1 MTDTA
6 KVTDMIVASTRRES
20 KMKPRFRAVSV
31 GVIGGNEERERLV
44 GDFRYL
50 LRKTRA

>member
-20 KMKPRFRAVSV
+20 KMKPRLRAVSV
-31 GVIGGNEERERLV
+31 GANEGRERMV